1 MGRVELDTPAPEVA
15 LADFTGRGYRL
26 SDRRGRA
33 NVLLVF
39 NRGFA

>member
-1 MGRVELDTPAPEVA
+1 MSRVKLDTPAPEVA
-15 LADFTGRGYRL
+15 LPDFSGREWRL

-39 NRGFA
+39 NRGFS